1 MTASAAGSTQAPAT
15 PRVDVA
21 RKATIVAFPATDEAG
36 RLVQPTSAFPIHAHP
51 RRPGVLPTRLE
62 ESPACAGLSTCST
75 GAAARAWRAP
85 GDPVVASGERILQ
98 DHGVFA
104 VRAGGD
110 DADRAPRQLLQRTQ
124 VGAGRGGQFVP
135 GGDAVGGFAPAGE
148 LQVDRGDLFPA
159 LGVQRGVLG
168 ALAAVL
174 VGDAD
179 LQLLHAV
186 EHVELGDAQ
195 AGDAVDGHGALEG
208 DDVHPAAAARAAGG
222 GAVLGAAVADALADL
237 VVQLGRERAA
247 ADAGGV
253 GLGDAQHVVDV

>member
-1 MTASAAGSTQAPAT
+1 
-15 PRVDVA
+15 
-21 RKATIVAFPATDEAG
+21 
-36 RLVQPTSAFPIHAHP
+36 
-51 RRPGVLPTRLE
+51 
-62 ESPACAGLSTCST
+62 
-75 GAAARAWRAP
+75 
-85 GDPVVASGERILQ
+85 VVASSKRILQ
-98 DHGVFA
+98 DHGVVA

-110 DADRAPRQLLQRTQ
+110 DADRAAGQLLQSTQ

-159 LGVQRGVLG
+159 LRVQRGVLR

-195 AGDAVDGHGALEG
+195 AGDAVDGHGALER

-222 GAVLGAAVADALADL
+222 GTVFGTAVADALAHFI
-237 VVQLGRERAA
+237 VQLGRERAA
-247 ADAGGV
+247 AHAGGV
-253 GLGDAQHVVDV
+253 GLGDAQHVVDGVRAHAGTGQCSAHGGVGAGDVGIGAVVDVQQRTLRAFEQYALAGLAQLVEDA